1 MADGMVVT
9 FKWNGYSDWQ
19 IRRALDLPK
28 RVATIPEKPTS
39 VALLPFVNMTFS
51 HISHMLSRHIIKSV
65 GLPPRKIA
73 NFLQPVKDT
82 WD

>member
-1 MADGMVVT
+1 MGWWSLSSGMATVT
-9 FKWNGYSDWQ
+9 GRSD
-19 IRRALDLPK
+19 RLSDLPK
-28 RVATIPEKPTS
+28 RVATIPEKPTL

-65 GLPPRKIA
+65 SLPPRKIA
-73 NFLQPVKDT
+73 NFLRPVKDT